1 MTRVGAQDR
10 AAAPA
15 DRDLA
20 FARLADTHLDAACR
34 LATVTFG
41 GDRAE
46 AEDAVQDAALRAW
59 QHFDDLRDPASFE
72 PWFTRIVVNACRDR
86 IRARRL
92 RPVTGVASDPGTTPD
107 HAEALT
113 GTDAL
118 VRALLTLSPEH
129 RLVVALRYLGDYSL
143 DEIAGRTGQRAGTVK
158 SRLHYALRAL
168 HAALDAG
175 AREVSR

>member
-1 MTRVGAQDR
+1 MTRVEAQDR

-15 DRDLA
+15 DRDLS
-20 FARLADTHLDAACR
+20 FARLADTQLDAACR
-34 LATVTFG
+34 LATVVLG
-41 GDRAE
+41 GDRVE

-59 QHFDDLRDPASFE
+59 QHFDDLRDPARFE

-86 IRARRL
+86 IGARRL
-92 RPVTGVASDPGTTPD
+92 RPVTGVAPDPGTASD

-113 GTDAL
+113 GIDAL
-118 VRALLTLSPEH
+118 ERALLTLPPEH

-143 DEIAGRTGQRAGTVK
+143 DEIAARTGQRAGTVK
-158 SRLHYALRAL
+158 SRLHHALRAL
-168 HAALDAG
+168 RAALDAE